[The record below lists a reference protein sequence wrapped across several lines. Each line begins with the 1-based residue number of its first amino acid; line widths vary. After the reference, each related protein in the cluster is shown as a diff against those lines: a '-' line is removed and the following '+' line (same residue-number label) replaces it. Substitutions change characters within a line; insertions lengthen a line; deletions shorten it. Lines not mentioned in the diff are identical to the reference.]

1 MEERRLFYVG
11 ITRAKDRLF
20 LVYSQN
26 RSAYGYPEP
35 VDPSRFLDD
44 IPYELIEE
52 EQPAVYR
59 RASRSEMAPH
69 DTRWSEAGRT
79 SPKRQIPSQQIYH
92 PGMNVFHPTYGDGM
106 VLNSRLE
113 GDDEVV
119 DVFFADLGMKRLV
132 ASLARLEI
140 KT

>member
-1 MEERRLFYVG
+1 
-11 ITRAKDRLF
+11 
-20 LVYSQN
+20 
-26 RSAYGYPEP
+26 
-35 VDPSRFLDD
+35 
-44 IPYELIEE
+44 
-52 EQPAVYR
+52 
-59 RASRSEMAPH
+59 
-69 DTRWSEAGRT
+69 
-79 SPKRQIPSQQIYH
+79 
-92 PGMNVFHPTYGDGM
+92 MNVFHPTYGDGM